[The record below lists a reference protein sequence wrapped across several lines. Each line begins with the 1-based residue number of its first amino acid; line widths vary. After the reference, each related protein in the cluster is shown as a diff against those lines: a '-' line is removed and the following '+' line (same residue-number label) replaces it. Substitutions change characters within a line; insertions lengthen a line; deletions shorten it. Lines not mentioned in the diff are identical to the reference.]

1 MEDLTEFVIP
11 FVGLKNGQHSF
22 EFDIDTT
29 FFNAFEFSDFNHVKV
44 KVHLVFD
51 KKTNMMNLNFSVSR
65 TIGLTCDVSN
75 EKFDYNLITSLDWIV
90 KFGDQYDDNH
100 DEFLILPHGSYEVS
114 VAQPIYEMIVL
125 SIPQKKVHPKVLDG
139 TLDSALLKR
148 LEELQPKED
157 KLENNDPRWHKLKDL
172 L

>member
-29 FFNAFEFSDFNHVKV
+29 FFNAFEFSDFNQAKV
-44 KVHLVFD
+44 KVHLLFD
-51 KKTNMMNLNFSVSR
+51 KKANMMNLNFSASGTV
-65 TIGLTCDVSN
+65 GLTCDVSN
-75 EKFDYNLITSLDWIV
+75 EKFDYNLNTSLDWIV
-90 KFGDQYDDNH
+90 KFGEQYDDDH
-100 DEFLILPHGSYEVS
+100 DEFLILPHGSYQVS

-157 KLENNDPRWHKLKDL
+157 KLENNDPRWDKLKDL

>member
-44 KVHLVFD
+44 KVHLLFD
-51 KKTNMMNLNFSVSR
+51 KKANMMNLNFSASGTV
-65 TIGLTCDVSN
+65 GLTCDVSN
-75 EKFDYNLITSLDWIV
+75 EKFDYNLNTSLDWIV
-90 KFGDQYDDNH
+90 KFGDQYDDDH
-100 DEFLILPHGSYEVS
+100 DEFLILPHGSYQVS

-125 SIPQKKVHPKVLDG
+125 SIPQKKVHPKVL
-139 TLDSALLKR
+139 
-148 LEELQPKED
+148 
-157 KLENNDPRWHKLKDL
+157 RWHTRFSIIKTIRRITTQRR
-172 L
+172 